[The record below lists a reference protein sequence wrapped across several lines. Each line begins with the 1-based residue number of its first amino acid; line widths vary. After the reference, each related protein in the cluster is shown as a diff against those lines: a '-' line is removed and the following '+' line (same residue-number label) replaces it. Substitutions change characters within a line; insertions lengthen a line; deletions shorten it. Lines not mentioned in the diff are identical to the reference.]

1 MARLYK
7 ETCIIWYTSGMNI
20 DLDKDF
26 GQVMPNQI
34 GKTKVSLVEEPFSN
48 YGIYVWQLPSG
59 KIFVDDHGNALSID
73 SMKDDESR
81 ITLLRNEAAWNGQP
95 HGRPLFFP
103 NVRKVSDEE
112 YSEQLDRM
120 SQGYIPSETDL
131 GAFIAAKKTY
141 DEFGTGDE

>member
-1 MARLYK
+1 
-7 ETCIIWYTSGMNI
+7 MNI
-20 DLDKDF
+20 DPNKDI

-34 GKTKVSLVEEPFSN
+34 GKTKVSIVEEPFSD

-59 KIFVDDHGNALSID
+59 KIFVDDEGNALSID
-73 SMKDDESR
+73 SMKGDESR

-95 HGRPLFFP
+95 HGRPLFFA

-131 GAFIAAKKTY
+131 GALIDAKKTFNQ
-141 DEFGTGDE
+141 FGSGDE